1 VVKRIFLHLSAL
13 ALFGLLG
20 SPSYAAQ
27 RVYSVIFEVSED
39 GQGKVTDVTVAKV
52 IDPMSGSTKP
62 VQVSVSETYL
72 ASARAEIARR
82 AEARRSAG
90 ETSKPHYFTYFY
102 YDPRLPDRLDVLPI
116 PSR

>member
-39 GQGKVTDVTVAKV
+39 DQGKVTDVTVAKV

-72 ASARAEIARR
+72 ASARAE
-82 AEARRSAG
+82 ARRSAG